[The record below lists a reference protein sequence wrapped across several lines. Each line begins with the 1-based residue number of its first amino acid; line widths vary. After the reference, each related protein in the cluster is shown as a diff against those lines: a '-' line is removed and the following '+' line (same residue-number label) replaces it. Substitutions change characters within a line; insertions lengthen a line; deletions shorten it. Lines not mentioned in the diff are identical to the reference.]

1 MDKKPILIVVPSRS
15 QGTGREKNV
24 ERFIEA
30 WKTHTEGLSN
40 LCIALDPD
48 DFQYYERD
56 KSCLYFINNVR
67 QRMIPTL
74 NACVNSFA
82 DSYEMIAFFGDDH
95 LIKTNWES
103 EFYNK
108 NKEIGGF
115 GIFYG
120 NDLLQGERLAT
131 AVCLDARIV
140 QTLGFI
146 APTMLTHLFADNFWM
161 DLGRATN
168 KLHYFDSVIFEHLHP
183 HIGKTDSDVMYV
195 ESNSF
200 FDADQKLYEQYQANG
215 VFESDVERIKTK
227 INESFAI

>member
-1 MDKKPILIVVPSRS
+1 MNKKPILIVLPSRS
-15 QGTGREKNV
+15 QGTGRENNV
-24 ERFIEA
+24 NRFIEA
-30 WKTHTEGLSN
+30 WEKHTEGLSD

-48 DFQYYERD
+48 DFQYYERNA
-56 KSCLYFINNVR
+56 KCLYFINSQR
-67 QRMIPTL
+67 ERMIPTL
-74 NACVNSFA
+74 NACAKGFV

-95 LIKTNWES
+95 LIQTNWES

-108 NKEIGGF
+108 NKEIGGY

-131 AVCLDARIV
+131 AVCMDSRIV
-140 QTLGFI
+140 KTLGFF

-168 KLHYFDSVIFEHLHP
+168 KLYYFGSIIFEHLHP
-183 HIGKTDSDVMYV
+183 HVGKTDSDVMYV

-200 FDADQKLYEQYQANG
+200 FDADQKLYEKYQ
-215 VFESDVERIKTK
+215 ESGEFQADVEKIKK
-227 INESFAI
+227 QINESFSI